1 MNPIQTTLHIA
12 PDGHDDASGLTPD
25 APLAS
30 LEAARDRLRTMR
42 QTGSLVGT
50 ATVLLR
56 GGDYPREQTFALN
69 AADSGTPEAPVVY
82 RSYPGERARL
92 LGGRLLET
100 FAAVTDEAI
109 LARVAPAAHDHLL
122 QCDLSALC
130 IEDFGQLSSR
140 GFSRPTTAAHLELFF
155 AGKRMEIARWPNR
168 DWTHIDRPAAPQED
182 EHGGEQG
189 DLTAGFFYAGDRPS
203 RWQHLDDIWLHGYW
217 AWDWANS
224 YEALASWDLQTGLI
238 RTQAPHGLY
247 GFRQGQR
254 FYFLNIL
261 EELDQPG
268 EYYLD
273 HGNGQ
278 LYFWP
283 PGPIAAAEIAVSTL
297 AGPLLSLHQTSHVRF
312 ADLTLAYGRGSGV
325 EISGG
330 TDTALSGCAIS
341 QMGNHGINIEAGS
354 GHAAIGCD
362 LSRLGDSGIRL
373 SGGDR
378 ATLAKANHQAENNHI
393 AHFGEWS
400 RCYQPA
406 IKIAGV
412 GHRVRHNL
420 IHDGPHNAIQLAG
433 NEHILEYNHIH
444 HVCRESGDVG
454 AFYMGRDWTERGN
467 ILRHNFIHDTGGV
480 GMGSM
485 GVYLDDC
492 ASGTT
497 LVGNIFCRCTRA
509 IFIGGGRNN
518 RVENNIFVDCAPA
531 IQIDG
536 RGLDDKPVWRQ
547 MVDQTMRARLDA
559 VDHHAPPYRT
569 RYPDLKE
576 LDRYYAAGVGIPP
589 EGNLVVRNIC
599 RGGEWLDI
607 GWHAKPSMVAIQYNM
622 TDEDP
627 LFVDEEAMDFQLRI
641 DSPAY
646 EQGFKRIPVDKI
658 GLYLDEHRSA
668 LAPAHG
674 GTKWEHHG

>member
-1 MNPIQTTLHIA
+1 MNTTETTLYIA
-12 PDGHDDASGLTPD
+12 PTGHDDASGLNED

-30 LEAARDRLRTMR
+30 LEAARDRLRAMHNK
-42 QTGSLVGT
+42 GA

-56 GGDYPREQTFALN
+56 GGDYLRTQTFALN
-69 AADSGTPEAPVVY
+69 AADSGTPEAAIVY

-92 LGGRLLET
+92 LGGCLLDT
-100 FAAVTDEAI
+100 FAPVEDKTI
-109 LARVAPAAHDHLL
+109 LSRVAPAAREHLL
-122 QCDLSALC
+122 QCDLTALP
-130 IEDFGQLSSR
+130 IEDLGQFASR
-140 GFSRPTTAAHLELFF
+140 GFSRPTEPAHLELFY
-155 AGKRMEIARWPNR
+155 AGQRMEVARWPNR
-168 DWTHIDRPAAPQED
+168 DWTHIDRPAAPKED

-189 DLTAGFFYAGDRPS
+189 DLAAGFFYAGDRPS
-203 RWQHLDDIWLHGYW
+203 RWQHLEDIWLHGYW

-224 YEALASWDLQTGLI
+224 YEQLSSWDPATGLI
-238 RTQAPHGLY
+238 RTQPPHGLY
-247 GFRQGQR
+247 GFRKGQR

-273 HGNGQ
+273 RAKGQ

-283 PGPIAAAEIAVSTL
+283 PDQPNAEIAVSTL
-297 AGPLLSLHQTSHVRF
+297 ADPLLRSHDTSHVHF
-312 ADLTLAYGRGSGV
+312 ADLTLAYGRGTGV
-325 EISGG
+325 EIRGG
-330 TDTALSGCAIS
+330 DQAIIAGCSIG
-341 QMGNHGINIEAGS
+341 QMGNHAVCIEGGNA
-354 GHAAIGCD
+354 HAVVGCD
-362 LSRLGDSGIRL
+362 LGQLGDSGIRL

-378 ATLAKANHQAENNHI
+378 TTLEKAGHRAENNHI

-400 RCYQPA
+400 RCYQPGV
-406 IKIAGV
+406 KITGV

-433 NEHILEYNHIH
+433 NEHLLEYNHIH
-444 HVCRESGDVG
+444 RVCLESGDVG

-467 ILRHNFIHDTGGV
+467 TLRYNFIHDTGGV

-485 GVYLDDC
+485 GIYLDDC

-497 LVGNIFCRCTRA
+497 LVGNIFCRCSRA
-509 IFIGGGRNN
+509 VFIGGGRNN

-531 IQIDG
+531 VQIDG
-536 RGLDDKPVWRQ
+536 RGLDPKPVWRQ
-547 MVDQTMRARLDA
+547 MVDQTMRQRLDD
-559 VDHHAPPYRT
+559 VDYHSPPYNT
-569 RYPDLKE
+569 RYPDLQQ
-576 LDRYYAAGVGIPP
+576 LDPYYAVEVGIPP

-599 RGGEWLDI
+599 RGGEWLRI
-607 GWHAKPSMVAIQYNM
+607 HWHAEPKMVAVQYNM

-646 EQGFKRIPVDKI
+646 ELGFKRIPVDKI

-668 LAPAHG
+668 LS
-674 GTKWEHHG
+674 